1 MIKLSE
7 ISREEAARYMGVRG
21 EPDENVTRL
30 LDKYEPIV
38 RENLRPAYVYR
49 QGNVERTEN
58 DLKICGVSLL
68 GNDILRHLEG
78 CERAIILGATVSS
91 EADKLIRQTSVTDMA
106 AALAVDALCSAAI
119 EQVCNAAEEEIF
131 TAMDA
136 AYRTWRFSPGY
147 GDLPISHQ
155 KELLFALN
163 AQRRIGLTVTDSFLL
178 IPSKS
183 VTAIIG
189 ICDSA
194 PVHTPQGCK
203 ACRMR
208 ENCAFRKSGGRVC
221 SS

>member
-1 MIKLSE
+1 
-7 ISREEAARYMGVRG
+7 MGVRSK
-21 EPDENVTRL
+21 PDEKVSQL

-58 DLKICGVSLL
+58 ELKICGVSLL
-68 GNDILRHLEG
+68 GNDIRRHLEG
-78 CERAIILGATVSS
+78 CEKAIILGATVSA

-106 AALAVDALCSAAI
+106 SALVVDALCSAAI
-119 EQVCNAAEEEIF
+119 EQVCNSAEEEIF
-131 TAMDA
+131 AALGA

-194 PVHTPQGCK
+194 PVQTSQGCK
-203 ACRMR
+203 SCRMSD
-208 ENCAFRKSGGRVC
+208 NCAFRKNGVKLC
-221 SS
+221 SKK